1 MHSNLA
7 KLEAMIAPVV
17 MGMEYQWV
25 GMEYLNQ
32 GRHSVLRIFIDKAG
46 GVTVEDCQMVSHQ
59 VSGILDVEDPIGGT
73 YSLEVSSPGLA
84 RPLFK
89 MEDYQ
94 RFVGQDVVLQL
105 KSPISGQRNFR
116 GKIHRVESEQ
126 VVLDMDGK
134 FVELSFANI
143 RKAHLSPVY

>member
-7 KLEAMIAPVV
+7 KLEAMIALVV
-17 MGMEYQWV
+17 KGLDYQWV

-32 GRHSVLRIFIDKAG
+32 GRHSVLRIFIDKEG
-46 GVTVEDCQMVSHQ
+46 GVTVEDCQVVSHQ
-59 VSGILDVEDPIGGT
+59 VSGMLDVEDPVGGT

-94 RFVGQDVVLQL
+94 RFVGQEVVLQL
-105 KSPISGQRNFR
+105 NSPLSGQRNFR
-116 GKIHRVESEQ
+116 GKIHQVESEQ
-126 VVLDMDGK
+126 VVLDMNGK
-134 FVELSFANI
+134 LVELPFANI